1 MDSEVKRL
9 YENELFHVRRSVKYH
24 DHRKRFFENALNFA
38 VFLALA
44 SGPMFM
50 TLGIGIDS
58 AAETD
63 GTTNGG
69 SDFWKYVPGMITSVF
84 AGMVLVSKA
93 GAKANLHDRIR
104 ERFIELRQDM
114 ELAADTFTKQDVAK
128 FTARRLGIEINE
140 PPINRVVDAM
150 SHNAVCQ
157 SMGEKRPTAYVKIRW
172 RHRILGHFTRS
183 FDTSLALYAEDDKGP
198 GWLPRATD

>member
-9 YENELFHVRRSVKYH
+9 YEGELFHVRRSVKYH
-24 DHRKRFFENALNFA
+24 DQRKRFFENALNVA

-50 TLGIGIDS
+50 ALGIGVDS
-58 AAETD
+58 AA
-63 GTTNGG
+63 GTEGTKNG
-69 SDFWKYVPGMITSVF
+69 SNFWKYVPGMITSVF

-93 GAKANLHDRIR
+93 GAKANLHDRIK

-114 ELAADTFTKQDVAK
+114 ELAADTLTKQDVAK

-157 SMGEKRPTAYVKIRW
+157 SMGEQRPTAYVKIKW

-183 FDTSLALYAEDDKGP
+183 FDSSLALYTKDDKGP
-198 GWLPRATD
+198 GWLPRAAD